1 MTEHIGSLATA
12 ERTRGSL
19 AGAVL
24 HTDHG
29 DQYTS
34 AAFADACRQVGFRQ

>member
-1 MTEHIGSLATA
+1 MTEHVESLATA
-12 ERTRGSL
+12 EHTRGSL

-24 HTDHG
+24 HTNHG

-34 AAFADACRQVGFRQ
+34 AAFADACRQVGVRQ